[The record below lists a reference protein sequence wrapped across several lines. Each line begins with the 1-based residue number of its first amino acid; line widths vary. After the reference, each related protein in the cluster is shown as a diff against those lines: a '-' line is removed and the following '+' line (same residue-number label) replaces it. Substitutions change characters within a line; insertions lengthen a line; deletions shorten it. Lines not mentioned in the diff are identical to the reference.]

1 MFVVSQCQFSDLI
14 WRNPKSFVCVF
25 SHLQRGSSCAVP
37 PGPAAAPEPG
47 AMTARLR
54 YQQTKI
60 DGAPDTI
67 LIEAEIAYEPSP
79 QVKPVSR

>member
-1 MFVVSQCQFSDLI
+1 
-14 WRNPKSFVCVF
+14 
-25 SHLQRGSSCAVP
+25 
-37 PGPAAAPEPG
+37 
-47 AMTARLR
+47 MTARLR

-67 LIEAEIAYEPSP
+67 LIDAEIAYEPSP